1 MVWSEVVL
9 WGGGGNKDEIVIRWK
24 GVDNEEDC
32 AVDGVEN
39 VGRDNVSRQ

>member
-1 MVWSEVVL
+1 MRGE
-9 WGGGGNKDEIVIRWK
+9 

-39 VGRDNVSRQ
+39 VGREEEVLSEG